1 MKLRLNWYI
10 FREMLGPFFI
20 SVLVF
25 TVVLLLG
32 RVLQL
37 TEMVLTRGVSIASV
51 AYLIL
56 AILPFVFVFT
66 LPMSSLLSVL
76 LAFLRMSSESEITAM
91 KNAGLSL
98 YQLLTPVIVFS
109 LLLYGATS
117 ALSFIALPWGNYALK
132 LKLIE
137 LARTKADI
145 AIKESVFN
153 NAFDKVVIYM
163 RSYNHKERLMEDVL
177 ISDERDPSVTNTI
190 VAPRGYL
197 LNHPDGNAVTIRLY
211 DGSISRVDKKMD
223 LTQNISFDRYDVNLD
238 LKGLSQFSNRNKKGK
253 EMTYGEMLTAMK
265 DIGKGDPRFRAIKIE
280 LQKKFVFPFSCLVMG
295 LLGVPL
301 GLQATNRRR
310 STGVLLGL
318 FSFLV
323 YYTLLSI
330 TLNLGEMQNFPI
342 VIGMWTPNILFGI
355 LALYMLKKAAKE
367 SPIAIVEKVNEWAEG
382 IMEKIRKIRS

>member
-1 MKLRLNWYI
+1 
-10 FREMLGPFFI
+10 MLGPFFI

-37 TEMVLTRGVSIASV
+37 TEMVLTRGVSIGSV
-51 AYLIL
+51 GYLIL

-117 ALSFIALPWGNYALK
+117 ALAFFALPWGNYALK
-132 LKLIE
+132 LQLIE

-197 LNHPDGNAVTIRLY
+197 LNHPDGSAITIRLY
-211 DGSISRVDKKMD
+211 NGSISRVDKKMD
-223 LTQNISFDRYDVNLD
+223 LTQNISFERYDVNLD

-265 DIGKGDPRFRAIKIE
+265 DLAKDDPRARAIKIE
-280 LQKKFVFPFSCLVMG
+280 LQKKFVFPLSCLVMG

-342 VIGMWTPNILFGI
+342 VLGMWTPNILFGI
-355 LALYMLKKAAKE
+355 LALYMLRKSAQE
-367 SPIAIVEKVNEWAEG
+367 SPIAVVEKVNEWAEG